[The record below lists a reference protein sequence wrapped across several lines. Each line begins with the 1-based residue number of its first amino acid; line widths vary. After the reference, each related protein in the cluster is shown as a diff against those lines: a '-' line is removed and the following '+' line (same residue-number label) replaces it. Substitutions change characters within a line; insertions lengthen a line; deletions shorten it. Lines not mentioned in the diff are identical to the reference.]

1 MAPILVLVSFFT
13 LIFLLSNFQKLKK
26 NKSRRRPL
34 PPGPKGWPI
43 LGYLPFLGP
52 KPHQTFHSLSKT
64 YGPLLHLR
72 LGTVDVIVPCSAD
85 MASKLLRNDMNF
97 IERPPNSA
105 AEHIAYNY
113 MDLGFS
119 PYGPRWRMLR
129 KLCSLQ
135 LFSTKALDDFQH
147 ARRGEVSRFVRRL
160 AEANDRKNGSAAT
173 VDVSREIAACVGL
186 VKRMKRLHRNFDD
199 FLNKVIED
207 YRETTRSD
215 NEKKASVDDGK
226 GNEEGTNRTRNL
238 LNVLLD
244 LKENADGNDGSLNDI
259 DIKALLQN
267 VFAAGSDSTTITA
280 EWALA
285 ELIQHPDVLARAQAE
300 LDDVVGR
307 NRLVEESDLP
317 NLPYLQ
323 AVLKETFRLHPP
335 GPLSVPRM
343 AVADC
348 EVGGY
353 LIPKGSNLLLNI
365 WAIGRDPE
373 AWPDKPLEFRP
384 DRFLPGGRHEGVEVR
399 GNHFGLVPFG
409 AGRRMCVGMN
419 LGLRMVHLV
428 TATILHSFDWGL
440 PNGLQPCDLDM
451 EENSNGLTLHRVEPI
466 LACPLPRL
474 APHVYQ
480 NL

>member
-1 MAPILVLVSFFT
+1 
-13 LIFLLSNFQKLKK
+13 
-26 NKSRRRPL
+26 
-34 PPGPKGWPI
+34 
-43 LGYLPFLGP
+43 
-52 KPHQTFHSLSKT
+52 
-64 YGPLLHLR
+64 
-72 LGTVDVIVPCSAD
+72 

-173 VDVSREIAACVGL
+173 VDVSREIAACVVNSLSQLLVGRRVFDDGEEVKEFKEMVMDLMYLTGAFHVGDFVPGIGWLDPQGL

-259 DIKALLQN
+259 DIKALLQ
-267 VFAAGSDSTTITA
+267 V
-280 EWALA
+280 
-285 ELIQHPDVLARAQAE
+285 
-300 LDDVVGR
+300 
-307 NRLVEESDLP
+307 
-317 NLPYLQ
+317 
-323 AVLKETFRLHPP
+323 PP
-335 GPLSVPRM
+335 
-343 AVADC
+343 
-348 EVGGY
+348 
-353 LIPKGSNLLLNI
+353 IP
-365 WAIGRDPE
+365 
-373 AWPDKPLEFRP
+373 
-384 DRFLPGGRHEGVEVR
+384 
-399 GNHFGLVPFG
+399 
-409 AGRRMCVGMN
+409 
-419 LGLRMVHLV
+419 
-428 TATILHSFDWGL
+428 
-440 PNGLQPCDLDM
+440 
-451 EENSNGLTLHRVEPI
+451 
-466 LACPLPRL
+466 
-474 APHVYQ
+474 
-480 NL
+480 